1 MKLRGCLLLV
11 CCSLLLT
18 TSAFAGGLDVL
29 KELEALK
36 ARVAELEVKLEKQEQ
51 KTGEIEGAK
60 AEVQGIRNVIEER
73 LGTLS
78 IHGSVIGYYQ
88 GMNEPTI
95 EGIEY
100 ENPNG
105 AGFAADLELAFEPL
119 PNGEFYIRIHAGE
132 GDGADR
138 DIEGEG
144 LMFADVNTINDD
156 NPGDDGVSLL
166 EVHYTH
172 NFWDDRFFF
181 TIGKT
186 EPVAFIDDNA
196 FANDEASQF
205 VGKPFVN
212 DPVLD
217 SEDEFAPIV
226 AVGVSPMEM
235 ITLVAL
241 VQSSTRPLLEEDQQ
255 KGAFEDIF
263 EDPLVAGQLTISPSI
278 GGLEG
283 NYRVYGWAQTYDHPL
298 LTDPDGNDTG
308 WGFGIS
314 LDQKITEKIGIFGRL
329 GYHNE
334 DVYEVPWFW
343 SAGLN
348 LLGMIPCRPDDEIGI
363 GVAGLIPNDD
373 LENDDTE
380 WHLEGYYR
388 IVLSEYFALTPD
400 IQYVINPLGN
410 GDNDDVFAGM
420 IRAEFSF

>member
-1 MKLRGCLLLV
+1 MKMRVCLLLV
-11 CCSLLLT
+11 CCTLL
-18 TSAFAGGLDVL
+18 FATNALASDLDVL

-36 ARVAELEVKLEKQEQ
+36 ARIAELEAKLDKQEQ
-51 KTGEIEGAK
+51 QTEEIVEAK
-60 AEVQGIRNVIEER
+60 AEVQGIRDIIEDR

-78 IHGSVIGYYQ
+78 IHGSVIGYYH
-88 GMNEPTI
+88 GMSKPEI
-95 EGIEY
+95 EGTEY

-138 DIEGEG
+138 DTEDQGA
-144 LMFADVNTINDD
+144 MFADLNTINDD

-172 NFWDDRFFF
+172 SFWEDRLFF

-196 FANDEASQF
+196 FANDEATQF

-217 SEDEFAPIV
+217 SEDEFAPIL
-226 AVGVSPMEM
+226 AVGISPMEM
-235 ITLVAL
+235 ITLTAL

-255 KGAFEDIF
+255 KDAFDDIF
-263 EDPLVAGQLTISPSI
+263 NDPMVAAQLTISPSI
-278 GGLEG
+278 GGMEG
-283 NYRVYGWAQTYDHPL
+283 NYRIYGWAQTYDHPM
-298 LTDPDGNDTG
+298 LTEDDTDSG

-314 LDQKITEKIGIFGRL
+314 LDQKITEKIGIFGRF

-348 LLGMIPCRPDDEIGI
+348 LLG
-363 GVAGLIPNDD
+363 NDP
-373 LENDDTE
+373 
-380 WHLEGYYR
+380 
-388 IVLSEYFALTPD
+388 V
-400 IQYVINPLGN
+400 Q
-410 GDNDDVFAGM
+410 
-420 IRAEFSF
+420 AERRDRTRRRWARSQRRS